1 MASQGEDKAQEQ
13 KGHEEYDHPNRAVGI
28 NVVWTWEGPELGQLR

>member
-13 KGHEEYDHPNRAVGI
+13 KRHEEYDHPNRAVCI
-28 NVVWTWEGPELGQLR
+28 NVVWAWEGPELRQLR